1 MSEAVINLQYRE
13 GELENLLKVRN
24 GFVDLIEQY
33 SVESAVLNR
42 SKMLGSIFDTV
53 FFIGICNLREHMPS
67 VKDVYLNVGESR
79 NRSLRNLELLE
90 EMKVVTRVHD
100 TNDSRVKRLSLTDTF
115 RRDFEI
121 FVEQLVDSRKPAVE
135 AT

>member
-1 MSEAVINLQYRE
+1 MPEEAINFQYRE
-13 GELENLLKVRN
+13 SELENLLNVRN
-24 GFVDLIEQY
+24 GFVDLIENY
-33 SVESAVLNR
+33 SIESAVLNR

-67 VKDVYLNVGESR
+67 VKEVYLNVGESR

-90 EMKVVTRVHD
+90 EMKVITRVHD
-100 TNDSRVKRLSLTDTF
+100 TNDSRVKRLSLTEMF

-121 FVEQLVDSRKPAVE
+121 FLAQWVGSRKPSIESA
-135 AT
+135 

>member
-1 MSEAVINLQYRE
+1 MPEEIINLQYRE

-24 GFVDLIEQY
+24 GFVDLIEKY
-33 SVESAVLNR
+33 SVESGVLNR

-53 FFIGICNLREHMPS
+53 FFIGICNLREHKPS
-67 VKDVYLNVGESR
+67 VKEVYLNVGESR

-90 EMKVVTRVHD
+90 EMKVVTRIHD

-115 RRDFEI
+115 KSDFEI
-121 FVEQLVDSRKPAVE
+121 FLEQWVDSRKPSVE
-135 AT
+135 SA